1 MLKDRKN
8 KAQVS
13 LELATAFICAFILLL
28 ASVKMCTWVM
38 SRVVVRQE
46 DFEASRLEA
55 GDPEVNQNQEV
66 QVDET
71 DPEKY
76 PELHFF
82 E

>member
-1 MLKDRKN
+1 MLRVNKV

-13 LELATAFICAFILLL
+13 LELATAFLCVFILLL

-46 DFEASRLEA
+46 DYEASRLQA
-55 GDPEVNQNQEV
+55 GDADANQNQEV
-66 QVDET
+66 QVDES
-71 DPEKY
+71 DLKKY